1 MLNQPSQC
9 DGRRPHCMACD
20 RKSTTCFYDEESRE
34 ANKVAGLKRQNQV
47 LEEDLFE
54 AQTLLAHLRQCSD
67 SEAQMVLVSLR
78 NGTEIREIINI
89 SPPVSRGSDALWQA
103 QIGSGRSYDG
113 PKSDETDNDSISH
126 DRMPSR
132 FDVYRMA
139 RQAGLIESTA
149 PSSHEGVDKISFS
162 FDLSQSTNA
171 SPFMQRLPQ
180 VRR

>member
-1 MLNQPSQC
+1 M
-9 DGRRPHCMACD
+9 CD

-34 ANKVAGLKRQNQV
+34 ANKVAGLKRQNHV
-47 LEEDLFE
+47 LEEELFE

-78 NGTEIREIINI
+78 NGTEIREIISI

-103 QIGSGRSYDG
+103 QIGSGRQLFDG
-113 PKSDETDNDSISH
+113 PKSDEGDNDEYMYQ
-126 DRMPSR
+126 DRMPSK

-139 RQAGLIESTA
+139 RQVGLLESTT
-149 PSSHEGVDKISFS
+149 PSSHQGIDKITFS
-162 FDLSQSTNA
+162 FEVLPSTNS
-171 SPFMQRLPQ
+171 SPFMQKLPQ